1 MQQNNQNL
9 GHKSHRKIFVVVISI
24 LLLALSSLATIYI
37 LKSVV
42 NTKNSSNAI
51 SAADVIKN
59 INSSG
64 DIASLSSKFY
74 QKQIN
79 NPSSVSFQLANKSY
93 SVIVQTNMSTLFTAI
108 SKTQANDNTS
118 IQPQVTTFMNK
129 YGLIKAS
136 SPLNSTNELTYATF
150 EGNKAV
156 CQLEDATPPT
166 SSGMITSHKIS
177 CVDKTDLESEYAA
190 IEKLLAIYDKS
201 HAAIKFTSAL
211 RITKTDKNVSY
222 STVYLSSK
230 NPQSIL
236 LFAAVDNNWEYLG
249 DLAAGDPKYSTGLYI
264 ITPEMKAIIN
274 NPKYNGLIEKSIH

>member
-9 GHKSHRKIFVVVISI
+9 GHKSHRKLFAVVISI

-42 NTKNSSNAI
+42 TTKNSSNAI

-59 INSSG
+59 INNST
-64 DIASLSSKFY
+64 DIASLSSKLY

-93 SVIVQTNMSTLFTAI
+93 SVTVQTNTSTLFTAI
-108 SKTQANDNTS
+108 SKTQANDNAS
-118 IQPQVTTFMNK
+118 VQPELTTFMNK
-129 YGLIKAS
+129 YGLVKTNSPS
-136 SPLNSTNELTYATF
+136 SSTNELAYTTF
-150 EGNKAV
+150 GGDKAV
-156 CQLEDATPPT
+156 CQLEDATPAAD
-166 SSGMITSHKIS
+166 SGMRTSHKIS

-201 HAAIKFTSAL
+201 HAAIKFTRAL

-249 DLAAGDPKYSTGLYI
+249 DLAAGDSKYSTGLYI
-264 ITPEMKAIIN
+264 LTPEVKALIS
-274 NPKYNGLIEKSIH
+274 NPKYNGLIEKDIH